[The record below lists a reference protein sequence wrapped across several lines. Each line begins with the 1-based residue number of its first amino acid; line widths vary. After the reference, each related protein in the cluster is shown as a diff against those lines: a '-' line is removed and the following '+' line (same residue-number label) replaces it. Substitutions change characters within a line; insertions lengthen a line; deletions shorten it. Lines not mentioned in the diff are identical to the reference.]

1 MSTIG
6 PAAGISR
13 RVLLGATGAVTVSSP
28 AVAMQ
33 ADEAAAFTTELTTY
47 PSNGKAIRA
56 AVFRPTANARGSG
69 VVLIH
74 GSGGIGP
81 EQVVLG
87 QKFATDGYVAVVPT
101 YLDAAEDDVIRPEPV
116 MNAWRDCGAD
126 AIEWLIGQGI
136 DPGRTGIMGYSLGS
150 HIAVDGALGNS
161 RAAAAIS
168 VAGGWDV
175 YPPRRPLRRI
185 PVLLISAGRDTH
197 VRPVSTAHWRHFLVD
212 AGVPVRARTV
222 RDAPHIMNRRQW
234 DEVYGYALAFFN
246 GNIGRASS

>member
-1 MSTIG
+1 MSRMTRDGIDRRAVLVAAG
-6 PAAGISR
+6 ALAVASPAAARQMG
-13 RVLLGATGAVTVSSP
+13 
-28 AVAMQ
+28 
-33 ADEAAAFTTELTTY
+33 EAPTFTTELTTF

-69 VVLIH
+69 VVLMH

-87 QKFATDGYVAVVPT
+87 EKFAADGYVAVVPT
-101 YLDAAEDDVIRPEPV
+101 YLDAAEDDVVRPEPV

-126 AIEWLIGQGI
+126 AVEWLIAQGI
-136 DPGRTGIMGYSLGS
+136 DSSRTGIMGYSLGS
-150 HIAVDGALGNS
+150 HIAVDGALGDS

-175 YPPRRPLRRI
+175 YTPRRPARRI
-185 PVLLISAGRDTH
+185 PVLLISAQRDTH
-197 VRPVSTAHWRHFLVD
+197 VRPVSTAHWRRFLIE

-222 RDAPHIMNRRQW
+222 RGAGHIMGRRQW
-234 DEVYGYALAFFN
+234 DQVYAYALDFFN
-246 GNIGRASS
+246 GNIGRISQ